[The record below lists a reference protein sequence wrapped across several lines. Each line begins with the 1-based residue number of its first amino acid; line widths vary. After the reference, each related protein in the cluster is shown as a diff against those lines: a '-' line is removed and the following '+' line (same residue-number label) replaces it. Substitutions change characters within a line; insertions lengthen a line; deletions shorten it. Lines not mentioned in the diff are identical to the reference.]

1 MARSFDTLTNILFKD
16 SNTKNLNHLLDLKD
30 LIVHNELEHEID
42 IINELMLN
50 TDKEDNSMGVNLMT
64 IHKAKGLE
72 FKCVFIISLNN
83 GIIPSNIKDNNL
95 LEEERK
101 LCYVA
106 ITRAKEYKRIF
117 VFIISWISYYKWY
130 EKKIKT

>member
-16 SNTKNLNHLLDLKD
+16 SNTKNLNHLLDLKE
-30 LIVHNELEHEID
+30 LIVHNGLEHEID
-42 IINELMLN
+42 IISELMLN